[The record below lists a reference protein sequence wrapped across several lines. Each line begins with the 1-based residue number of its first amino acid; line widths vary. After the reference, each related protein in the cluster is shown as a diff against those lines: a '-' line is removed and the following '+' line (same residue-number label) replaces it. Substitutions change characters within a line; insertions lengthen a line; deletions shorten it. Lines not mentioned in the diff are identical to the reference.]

1 LERRNPDMRRP
12 KSITLYRWFQPLS
25 TEILLVMMARTSKE
39 HVRQWVSLY
48 ITHLRDVQPILT
60 GHDLEEFGLDAGP
73 NFRTILDDLLYA
85 RLDERVT
92 TEEEERDLVQ
102 RKYL

>member
-1 LERRNPDMRRP
+1 MDFLVKELNREVNTIGS
-12 KSITLYRWFQPLS
+12 KSNVVALN
-25 TEILLVMMARTSKE
+25 
-39 HVRQWVSLY
+39 
-48 ITHLRDVQPILT
+48 VQPILT